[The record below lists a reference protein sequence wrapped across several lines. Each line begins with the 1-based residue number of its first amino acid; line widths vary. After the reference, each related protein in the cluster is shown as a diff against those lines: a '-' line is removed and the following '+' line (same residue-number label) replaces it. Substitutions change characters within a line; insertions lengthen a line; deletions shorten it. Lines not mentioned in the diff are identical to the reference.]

1 MQKSNFLP
9 FLCVLVLLTA
19 CTNENNTS
27 TQDADAKTETDIDT
41 EPVSEESRTENVN
54 QVSKPKGTTEKKR
67 KSYQLRIEDDNKG
80 VFSGEFAYMADA
92 AYFINCS
99 TGNRYSVLMQ
109 DAFPVME
116 KAYLK
121 MVGDAAGSKIY
132 VVFEGEIKPK
142 KKGDTSKMK
151 GSITIKEV
159 ISLNNGISCNIVVRR
174 MGGMYSYMADAGIFT
189 NCKTKRQYAVQTTG
203 ANVALESQYAK
214 VSQGNGEKVYVEFE
228 AYVQRTEGMEGGTS
242 VDGVFVTRVIGF
254 DKSYS
259 CE

>member
-1 MQKSNFLP
+1 MQKSKFLP
-9 FLCVLVLLTA
+9 FLCVLILLMA

-27 TQDADAKTETDIDT
+27 TQITDSKTETNIET
-41 EPVSEESRTENVN
+41 EPVSEERRTENVN
-54 QVSKPKGTTEKKR
+54 QVSKPKGTSDTKR
-67 KSYQLRIEDDNKG
+67 KSYQLRIDDDNKG

-109 DAFPVME
+109 DAFPAME

-132 VVFEGEIKPK
+132 VVFKGQMIPK
-142 KKGDTSKMK
+142 KKENTSKMK
-151 GSITIKEV
+151 GIITIKEV
-159 ISLNNGISCNIVVRR
+159 ISLNKDISCNIVVRR
-174 MGGMYSYMADAGIFT
+174 MGGMYAYMADAGIFT
-189 NCKTKRQYAVQTTG
+189 DCKTKRQYAVQTTG
-203 ANVALESQYAK
+203 ANAALESQYAK

-254 DKSYS
+254 DNSYS